1 MDAEGLKELF
11 EPFGPVT
18 VKRMFSGHGVYADG
32 WCFALSLRGEIYLR
46 TDDRS
51 AAAFEAA
58 GSTPF
63 VYQRRD
69 KAITTNLRR
78 LPASAYDDEDELKR
92 WSALALDVARKLGE
106 AKAVKARARVAK
118 SAKAAPKKTARKK
131 A

>member
-1 MDAEGLKELF
+1 VDAEGLKELF

-18 VKRMFSGHGVYADG
+18 VKRTFSGHGIYADG

-46 TDDRS
+46 TDEQS

-58 GSTPF
+58 GSGPF

-92 WSALALDVARKLGE
+92 WSALALDVARRLGE
-106 AKAVKARARVAK
+106 AKAGKARTRRAKAVKATR
-118 SAKAAPKKTARKK
+118 KKTTSKK